1 MLATVVLLPSLQA
14 VDSTLVNWLIVSL
27 TTTDQEAQQ
36 KANQQAK
43 QTSNQK
49 SNPTSNQTSN
59 QTANQTATQKNTPSA
74 TNPEEK
80 NTTGD
85 NQQQEAVGVDVGWRF
100 FAGVMRS
107 SVANKL
113 LQDKPAGTF
122 LVRKRVIDPS
132 LSTDAEIAISLVDYE
147 DLTKRSKH
155 KNRRRRRG
163 GGGGGKLVVV
173 LTTYIGVDNVY
184 RC

>member
-36 KANQQAK
+36 KANQQAE
-43 QTSNQK
+43 QK

-59 QTANQTATQKNTPSA
+59 QTATQTATQKNTPSA

-80 NTTGD
+80 NTMGD

-163 GGGGGKLVVV
+163 GGGGGGKLVVV
-173 LTTYIGVDNVY
+173 LTTYIGVGNVY

>member
-36 KANQQAK
+36 KANQQ
-43 QTSNQK
+43 TNQHE
-49 SNPTSNQTSN
+49 NQQAEQKSN
-59 QTANQTATQKNTPSA
+59 QTANQTAAQKNTPSA

-80 NTTGD
+80 NTAGD

-173 LTTYIGVDNVY
+173 LTTYIGVGNVY